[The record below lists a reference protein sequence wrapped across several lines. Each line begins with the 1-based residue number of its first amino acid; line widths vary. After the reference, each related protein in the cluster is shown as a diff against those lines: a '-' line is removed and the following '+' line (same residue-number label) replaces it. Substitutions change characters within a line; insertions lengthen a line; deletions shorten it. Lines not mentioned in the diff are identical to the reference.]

1 VTLLNPA
8 AFYLLLASLLILVLH
23 FLRARERQREVS
35 ALFLWEGLP
44 GDPQSRAARIRQQI
58 DPLLLLQLAI
68 LLALVTALAQPVW
81 RVRTASLS
89 GLAIVLDGSASMRTV
104 AEDGT
109 SRYEQAVE
117 EARTLLE
124 QYPSTTTAVVQLSS
138 RPAILARPGHDRD
151 DLQNAVLR
159 SGPTWYADGTAAA
172 LLSLLGSVGGTS
184 QFERVVLLSDHAFPD
199 MPAAFE
205 TVLVG
210 QADNLAL
217 TGFSVRENPEGGG
230 VTALVA
236 ALNDS
241 DEYRDV
247 TIRIDDRENQT
258 TLSVLMAPNVE
269 ERFVIPFPNSR
280 GTLFTASIE
289 PADGFTADNRR
300 FFSLDRPIDVRVRWL
315 GSENRYLMAALRSVA
330 PITVVDSPDDADLTV
345 VHGARAPAS
354 PASQAGMVLLVHAGI
369 EDLLTQGE
377 TLPVER
383 IEVLNAEH
391 PVLVDVDPANFR
403 IREAPT
409 AALPPSAEVV
419 LAAGDVP
426 LLATY
431 ADASRT
437 VFYLAPDILETNLPI
452 TIDFPLLVRN
462 IVAGLVRLPPEL
474 SYRSADVGEPISL
487 AGRGSV
493 TGLYDAAEN
502 PISLPE
508 GLSTFRPESPGFH
521 TLVTDRGA
529 FAIAVNVPASESSFR
544 PPVGE
549 IDAVEADVQ
558 SAVRFLPLWPAA
570 AALAILLLL
579 GEAYLHSGRR
589 RLMRR
594 TR

>member
-1 VTLLNPA
+1 MTLLNPA

-68 LLALVTALAQPVW
+68 LLALATALAQPAW
-81 RVRTASLS
+81 RLRTASLS

-117 EARTLLE
+117 EARALLE

-159 SGPTWYADGTAAA
+159 SGPTWYGDGTAAA

-184 QFERVVLLSDHAFPD
+184 RFERVVLLSDHLFPD
-199 MPAAFE
+199 MPDSFE
-205 TVLVG
+205 TVLVDRV
-210 QADNLAL
+210 DNLAL
-217 TGFSVRENPEGGG
+217 TGFSVRENREGGS
-230 VTALVA
+230 VTALAA

-258 TLSVLMAPNVE
+258 TLSVLMAPNAE

-300 FFSLDRPIDVRVRWL
+300 FFSLDRSIDVRVRWL

-330 PITVVDSPDDADLTV
+330 PVTVVDSPDDADLTV

-354 PASQAGMVLLVHAGI
+354 QAGTVLLVHAGI

-431 ADASRT
+431 TDASRT

-474 SYRSADVGEPISL
+474 SYRSAEVGEPISL

-502 PISLPE
+502 PIPLPE

-521 TLVTDRGA
+521 TLITDRGA
-529 FAIAVNVPASESSFR
+529 FAIAVNVPVSESSFR
-544 PPVGE
+544 PPSEE
-549 IDAVEADVQ
+549 IDAVEPDAQ
-558 SAVRFLPLWPAA
+558 SAVRFLLLWPAA
-570 AALAILLLL
+570 AALAILLLI

>member
-1 VTLLNPA
+1 MTLLNPA
-8 AFYLLLASLLILVLH
+8 AFYLLLVSLLILVLH

-81 RVRTASLS
+81 RMRTASLS

-117 EARTLLE
+117 EARALLD
-124 QYPSTTTAVVQLSS
+124 QYPSTTTAVIQLSA

-151 DLQNAVLR
+151 DLLNALLR
-159 SGPTWYADGTAAA
+159 SGPTWYEDGTTAA
-172 LLSLLGSVGGTS
+172 LLSLLGSIGGTS
-184 QFERVVLLSDHAFPD
+184 EFERVVVLSDHSFSD
-199 MPAAFE
+199 MPDSFE
-205 TVLVG
+205 AILVDR
-210 QADNLAL
+210 ADNLAL
-217 TGFSVRENPEGGG
+217 TGFSVRENRDGAG
-230 VTALVA
+230 VTALVT
-236 ALNDS
+236 ALNDA

-258 TLSVLMAPNVE
+258 TLSLLMAPNAE

-289 PADGFTADNRR
+289 PDDGFSGDNRR

-330 PITVVDSPDDADLTV
+330 PVTVVESPDDADLTV

-354 PASQAGMVLLVHAGI
+354 QAGTVLLVHAGI
-369 EDLLTQGE
+369 EGLLTQGE
-377 TLPVER
+377 TLPTDR
-383 IEVLNAEH
+383 IEVLSADH
-391 PVLVDVDPANFR
+391 PLLEDVDPSNFR

-409 AALPPSAEVV
+409 ASLPPAAEVV
-419 LAAGDVP
+419 LASGDVP

-431 ADASRT
+431 IDETRT
-437 VFYLAPDILETNLPI
+437 VFYLAPDILQTNLPI
-452 TIDFPLLVRN
+452 TIDFPLLIRN
-462 IVAGLVRLPPEL
+462 IVAGLVRLPAEL

-493 TGLYDAAEN
+493 TGLYDAEEN
-502 PISLPE
+502 PIPLPE
-508 GLSTFRPESPGFH
+508 GLSLFRPESPGFH
-521 TLVTDRGA
+521 TLITDRGA
-529 FAIAVNVPASESSFR
+529 FAIAVNVPAEESSLR
-544 PPVGE
+544 SAPEGIGAVQP
-549 IDAVEADVQ
+549 DAQ
-558 SAVRFLPLWPAA
+558 SAVRFLPLWPVAA
-570 AALAILLLL
+570 AVAILLLI

-589 RLMRR
+589 SLMRG